1 MKKKLFI
8 NVKRLVPNAHLS
20 FSTLVLTLFSTVA
33 LLAPLISNNKPL
45 LVVIDGK
52 LEFPLLEDEKFD
64 EKKIDR
70 STIILNPPF
79 SYTNIDIDLDNAN
92 YVSPFSEQNILH
104 TKSRHWLGT
113 DLIGHDVLAG
123 IIYGARIA
131 LVVGFFSM
139 LVSLIIGLLLG
150 SIAGYWA
157 DDRIKINL
165 LEIIIVI
172 PLPFLIFFYGF
183 YIHKYEWINA
193 LAQSNLSV
201 LITASRSFLY
211 SFTVFIATVF
221 LLFLER
227 KITKAF
233 LKPRWFLPL
242 DFLINRGIEIFE
254 SLPTMFLIIALMA
267 VVKPSLYYVVL
278 IIGLT
283 SWPPIARYTRNE
295 LLRIRKLEFIEA
307 AHALGFGN
315 ARIIFKH
322 ALPNAIN
329 PILIAL
335 AFGVAS
341 AIIAE
346 STLSFLGIGISTD
359 QVTWGSMLASAR
371 QSPEAWWLIV
381 FPGFMIFIVVLA
393 LNKLGDGLV
402 KRMDNRIGV

>member
-1 MKKKLFI
+1 M
-8 NVKRLVPNAHLS
+8 PNSHLS
-20 FSTLVLTLFSTVA
+20 FASIILTLFSIVA

-45 LVVIDGK
+45 IVLIDGSV
-52 LEFPLLEDEKFD
+52 EFPFLDERKLD
-64 EKKIDR
+64 EKKMER
-70 STIILNPPF
+70 SNIILNPLF
-79 SYTNIDIDLDNAN
+79 SYTNTDIDLDNAN
-92 YVSPFSEQNILH
+92 YVSPFSKQNIQQA
-104 TKSRHWLGT
+104 KSRHWLGT
-113 DLIGHDVLAG
+113 DLLGHDVLAG

-139 LVSLIIGLLLG
+139 LVSLFIGLMLG

-157 DDRIKINL
+157 DDRIKINA
-165 LEIIIVI
+165 LEILIVI

-183 YIHKYEWINA
+183 YIHKYDWINA
-193 LAQSNLSV
+193 LSQSNGRV
-201 LITASRSFLY
+201 LMVASKSFLY
-211 SFTVFIATVF
+211 SFIVILVTLF
-221 LLFLER
+221 LLVIER
-227 KITKAF
+227 KITKTF
-233 LKPRWFLPL
+233 LKPRLFLPL
-242 DFLINRGIEIFE
+242 DFMINRSIEIFE

-267 VVKPSLYYVVL
+267 VVKPSLYYIVL

-295 LLRIRKLEFIEA
+295 LLRIRKLEYIEA

-335 AFGVAS
+335 AFGVAG

-359 QVTWGSMLASAR
+359 QVTWGSLLASAR

-381 FPGFMIFIVVLA
+381 FPGLMIFMVVLS

-402 KRMDNRIGV
+402 RQMDNRVGA